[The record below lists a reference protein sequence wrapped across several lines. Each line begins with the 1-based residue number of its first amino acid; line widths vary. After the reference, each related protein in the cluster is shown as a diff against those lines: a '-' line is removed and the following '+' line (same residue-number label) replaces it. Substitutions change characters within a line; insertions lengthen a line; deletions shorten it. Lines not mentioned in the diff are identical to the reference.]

1 VGALRADYD
10 AGGRKSLGARYAFAV
25 LVSHRRHAPL
35 DGLCIELD
43 RVLAPSW
50 IARHVQLS
58 GVAQDEHLTTNL
70 GKGTM
75 AERARLKI
83 LLRGRMEATVA
94 GRTFQLVA
102 GDFLLIPRIAECLTS
117 GGDDATLEL
126 DWDADA
132 PIAAQAVTT
141 IEHGTLRSRSLA
153 AARSIAKGLR
163 DDTLP
168 RVMAD
173 ALRTLAS
180 DGLPLDA
187 SGAEHELSARLPQE
201 DQRLFD
207 AIDATLTNLDDGPAV
222 VGLEEK
228 LGWSRRTVSRR
239 TSELHQRYGLS
250 GIDGESWRTVR
261 DFYRLLVGTILASN
275 VDVTTRSLAPIL
287 GYASPDALCHAFAN
301 AGLPSPGSVK
311 KLPRAA

>member
-1 VGALRADYD
+1 M
-10 AGGRKSLGARYAFAV
+10 

-35 DGLCIELD
+35 GPPSRLCIELD

-50 IARHVQLS
+50 IARRVRLS
-58 GVAQDEHLTTNL
+58 GAVQDEHMTTQL
-70 GKGTM
+70 GKGTQ

-83 LLRGRMEATVA
+83 VLVGRLEATVG
-94 GRTFQLVA
+94 GRTFELRA
-102 GDFLLIPRIAECLTS
+102 GDFLVMPRIAECLTC
-117 GGDDATLEL
+117 GGDDETLEL
-126 DWDADA
+126 DWDPEA
-132 PIAAQAVTT
+132 PIAGAAVTT
-141 IEHGTLRSRSLA
+141 LEHGTLRPRALKA
-153 AARSIAKGLR
+153 AKSIARALH
-163 DDTLP
+163 DDVDPSSCGVL
-168 RVMAD
+168 D
-173 ALRTLAS
+173 ALSRDLPAALRVLAS
-180 DGLPLDA
+180 DGLPLDPA
-187 SGAEHELSARLPQE
+187 GAEHELPPRAPHELRRGASRG

-207 AIDATLTNLDDGPAV
+207 AIDATLANLDDGPAV

-275 VDVTTRSLAPIL
+275 PDVTTRGLAVIL

-301 AGLPSPGSVK
+301 AGLPSPGAIR
-311 KLPRAA
+311 KLPRVA